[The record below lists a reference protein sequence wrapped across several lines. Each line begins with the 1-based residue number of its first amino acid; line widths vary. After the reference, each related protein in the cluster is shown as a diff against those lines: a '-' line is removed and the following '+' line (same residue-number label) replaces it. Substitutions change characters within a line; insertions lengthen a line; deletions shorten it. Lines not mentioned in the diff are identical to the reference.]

1 MATELPELD
10 CFVASLLAMTVIK
23 KNRVEPKTMTCSK
36 FAFLASAAAL
46 VLQSAPAAAG
56 AQRAPTPATSQKL
69 IPTQQFTLP
78 NGLKVIFH
86 IDRSDPV
93 VAVALNAHV
102 GSSREI
108 AGRTGFAHMFEHL
121 FFLESENLGKGG
133 LDKMSARIGGSGA
146 NGSTSRD
153 ITDYLQTVPND
164 ALEKMIWA
172 EADKLGF
179 FINTV
184 TDPVLAKEKQVVKNE
199 KRQSVDNQPYG
210 HTFSVISENLYPAS
224 HPYSWPVIGS
234 LEDLDRATLADVKDF
249 YRRWYVPNNVALVIA
264 GDFDPAQARRWV
276 EKYFGEFR
284 RGPAIPALKAR
295 PAALAATARLYHEDN
310 FAQLPQ
316 LTMSW
321 PTRPALHPDT
331 YALEILFDLLT
342 DGKETPL
349 HAVLV
354 DEKKL
359 TSGVAAFS
367 NEGAVAGEQYLQVRA
382 FQDID
387 LDRVRAALDEGFARF
402 EREGVRP
409 AALDRAKTAR
419 EVAFYDQIG
428 SVLGKASR
436 LARYDLYAGTPD
448 FADKDV
454 GMIRGVT
461 AADVM
466 RVYRDY
472 IKGRPH
478 VAASFVPK
486 GKPALALDGSVRAK
500 VVEEAIVQG
509 SEAAVDA
516 TATASYA
523 RTPSSFDRTVEPPS
537 GPTPAV
543 KLPTVWQARLPNG
556 LKAYGIRDEEL
567 PIAQFELSIPGGRL
581 MDDIAKPGAANLL
594 SRMLM
599 RGTARRTPA
608 ELEDAL
614 KSLGAAVFIGVR
626 NEQFVLSGRTLAR
639 NLDKT
644 MDLVEEILL
653 EPRWDAEELALQKAA
668 TTSAIQASKVQP
680 NAIAARAFEVATF
693 GDRHIYSRHPLGTES
708 SVAAL
713 TMDDL
718 KRFHA
723 ANLAPNIASFRI
735 VGAVDQAR
743 VKATLQDLGAKWARR
758 DVVIPTYAPPQA
770 PTTSKVYFY
779 DLPGAKQSIFA
790 FGYPAL
796 KRADPDFYSANV
808 MNYILGGGG
817 FASRLTQQLREG
829 KGYTYGINSGLSGG
843 VRYGTF
849 QLSSGVRS
857 NVTLEAA
864 ELTKSIL
871 TDFGG
876 TYTEA
881 DLGVTKSFLTKARA
895 RSFETTGAKL
905 GYLGAIADYGLPVDF
920 PQREQAI
927 VDAMTVDQVK
937 ALAGRY
943 VRPGAMTYVVVGDAV
958 TQAKRLEALG
968 FGAPVMI
975 NEELARLGK

>member
-1 MATELPELD
+1 MNRLNFLVAVSAT
-10 CFVASLLAMTVIK
+10 
-23 KNRVEPKTMTCSK
+23 
-36 FAFLASAAAL
+36 AL
-46 VLQSAPAAAG
+46 ILGAGATPAAA
-56 AQRAPTPATSQKL
+56 QSVTRAVSQKL
-69 IPTQQFTLP
+69 IPTEQFTLP
-78 NGLKVIFH
+78 NGLQVIFH

-102 GSSREI
+102 GSSRET

-153 ITDYLQTVPND
+153 ITDYLQTVPRD

-184 TDPVLAKEKQVVKNE
+184 TQAVLAKEKQVVKNE

-210 HTFSVISENLYPAS
+210 HTFTVISQNLYPAG

-264 GDFDPAQARRWV
+264 GDFDRKQARGWV
-276 EKYFGEFR
+276 EKYFGEFA
-284 RGPAIPALKAR
+284 RGSAIPAQQAR
-295 PAALAATARLYHEDN
+295 PAALARTAKLYHEDN

-316 LTMSW
+316 LTLSW
-321 PTRPALHPDT
+321 PTRPALHADT
-331 YALEILFDLLT
+331 YALQILFDLLT

-349 HAVLV
+349 NAVLV

-359 TSGVAAFS
+359 TSAVASFA
-367 NEGAVAGEQYLQVRA
+367 NEGKIAGERHLQVRG
-382 FQDID
+382 FKDID
-387 LDRVRAALDEGFARF
+387 LDRVRAAIDEGFARF
-402 EREGVRP
+402 ERDGVDA
-409 AALDRAKTAR
+409 AALERAKTAR

-454 GMIRGVT
+454 AMIRGVT

-466 RVYRDY
+466 RVYRAY
-472 IKGRPH
+472 IKDRPH
-478 VAASFVPK
+478 LATSFVPK

-509 SEAAVDA
+509 GEAAVDP
-516 TATASYA
+516 TAVASYA
-523 RTPSSFDRTVEPPS
+523 RTPSRFDRTKAPPS
-537 GPTPAV
+537 GAAPPVVVPA
-543 KLPTVWQARLPNG
+543 VWQASFPNG
-556 LKAYGIRDEEL
+556 MKAYGIRDAEL
-567 PIAQFELSIPGGRL
+567 PLARFELSIAGGRL
-581 MDDIAKPGAANLL
+581 MDNFDKPGAASLTA
-594 SRMLM
+594 RMLM

-614 KSLGAAVFIGVR
+614 KSLGADVTIAAR
-626 NEQFVLSGRTLAR
+626 NEHFVLSGRTLAR
-639 NLDKT
+639 NFDKT

-668 TTSAIQASKVQP
+668 TVSAIQSLRTQP
-680 NAIAARAFEVATF
+680 NAVAARAFEAVTF
-693 GDRHIYSRHPLGTES
+693 GDKHIFSRHPLGTEA

-723 ANLAPNIASFRI
+723 ANLAPNLAGFRY
-735 VGAVDQAR
+735 VGAVDQGR
-743 VKATLQDLGAKWARR
+743 VKAALADLGSKWRRR
-758 DVVIPTYAPPQA
+758 DVTIPSYPLPPA
-770 PTTSKVYFY
+770 PTASKVYFY

-796 KRADPDFYSANV
+796 KRADPDFYPATV
-808 MNYILGGGG
+808 TNYILGGGG

-843 VRYGTF
+843 VRHGTF
-849 QLSSGVRS
+849 LVSSGVRS

-871 TDFGG
+871 ADYG
-876 TYTEA
+876 TTFTEA
-881 DLGVTKSFLTKARA
+881 DLDVTKSFLSKSRS
-895 RSFETTGAKL
+895 RSFETSAAKL
-905 GYLGAIADYGLPVDF
+905 AYLGAISDFGLPIDY
-920 PQREQAI
+920 PTREQAI
-927 VDAMTVDQVK
+927 IEGMTVARVRD
-937 ALAGRY
+937 LAARY
-943 VRPGAMTYVVVGDAV
+943 VRPSAMTYVVVGDAA
-958 TQAKRLEALG
+958 TQAGRLEALG

-975 NEELARLGK
+975 NAELARLEQ